1 MKEATVTDE
10 MISLQKMQVVSW
22 VYLLVITIGSYFFL
36 SWSFAWSAFAGGVI
50 SIISFQVAHKDVLG
64 FVNSLIDTTDGM
76 EEDQK
81 KQVVKQG
88 KLGFMLKFWF
98 RIVIIG
104 VVLLVLIK
112 SEKVD
117 IFGLILGLSTV
128 VFTVTFSAL
137 SVARHYFIRRR

>member
-1 MKEATVTDE
+1 M
-10 MISLQKMQVVSW
+10 
-22 VYLLVITIGSYFFL
+22 

-50 SIISFQVAHKDVLG
+50 SIVSFQVAHKDVLG

-137 SVARHYFIRRR
+137 SVASHYFIRRR